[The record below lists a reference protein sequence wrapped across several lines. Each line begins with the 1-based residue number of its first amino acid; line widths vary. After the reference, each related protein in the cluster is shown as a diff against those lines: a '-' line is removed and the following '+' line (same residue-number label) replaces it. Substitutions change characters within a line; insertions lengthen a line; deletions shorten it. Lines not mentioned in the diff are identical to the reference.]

1 MAQHRVKLTY
11 SDANWK
17 QILARW
23 ETEAAYKKWVK
34 AQTLAESKPGA
45 YHSTYTERM

>member
-1 MAQHRVKLTY
+1 MPKRVVTLTY

-23 ETEAAYKKWVK
+23 GTEAAYKKWVK
-34 AQTLAESKPGA
+34 ARTLAESKPGV